1 MHFARCKSHARTSL
15 REVVVDP
22 IAGDTLGE
30 KQSTNQSGRKRSQN
44 DNEHIKVAQPAVTP
58 GLLSRT
64 WDGATAN
71 AAALTGEHWLSNLRS
86 SGT

>member
-30 KQSTNQSGRKRSQN
+30 KQSTNQSGRK
-44 DNEHIKVAQPAVTP
+44 HIKVAQPAVTP